1 MILILLKEVDKIFY
15 RLDLEKIYTIIE
27 DMRELELTF
36 QKNIRDLGGLVG
48 YQGMKVKKGVLY
60 RGGFLD
66 KITEEDAK
74 VLESLHITHV
84 VDFRSESEFLNR
96 PDYRLNGVSYFN
108 FPPIKEDMKKSHVS
122 SNMADGNLL
131 WFVSEDS
138 SGYQHMLD
146 IYRKNVTSIEGKEAY
161 RNFFKLLLDNPDG
174 VFYFHCSQGKDRAGL
189 AAFYLEYALGVDI
202 KVCFE
207 DYLKSNKAMAVR
219 VEYLINLVKNK
230 SFYNEKYKQS
240 MYDVFSAKTE
250 FLEASIEEMIRTSG
264 SIENYIKEEL
274 QVDINL
280 LRDRFLEK

>member
-1 MILILLKEVDKIFY
+1 
-15 RLDLEKIYTIIE
+15 
-27 DMRELELTF
+27 MREIELTF

-48 YQGMKVKKGVLY
+48 YQGKKVKSGVLY

-74 VLESLHITHV
+74 ILESLHITHV
-84 VDFRSESEFLNR
+84 IDFRSESEFIKR
-96 PDYRLNGVSYFN
+96 PDYRLEGVNYLN
-108 FPPIKEDMKKSHVS
+108 FPPIKQDMKESDSS

-138 SGYQHMLD
+138 TGYQHMID
-146 IYRKNVTSIEGKEAY
+146 IYRNNVTSIDGKNAY
-161 RNFFKLLLDNPDG
+161 RNFFKLLMDNPNG
-174 VFYFHCSQGKDRAGL
+174 VFYFHCSQGKDRVGL

-202 KVCFE
+202 KDCFE

-230 SFYNEKYKQS
+230 PFFNEKYKQS
-240 MYDVFSAKTE
+240 MYDVFSAKKE
-250 FLEASIEEMIRTSG
+250 FLEASIEEMIKMSG

-274 QVDINL
+274 LVDINL
-280 LRDRFLEK
+280 LRQRFLLK